1 MSWLSENPW
10 PLLLLLLG
18 TAVIALISGASKGRS
33 TCGIC
38 LLAAAGLYVFES
50 AVVTPSEEV
59 EVQLQI
65 MLVAFQEHNQDVINS
80 CIDDKSPKLRETAA
94 EGLNMVT
101 LTKDFHIKDLEMTV
115 EANGQT
121 AKAELRANGTLKVNQ
136 SDMITRVFSRW
147 KTIWKRVGS
156 QWKLAEVIRLNPVNG
171 QEMGI
176 LETR

>member
-1 MSWLSENPW
+1 
-10 PLLLLLLG
+10 
-18 TAVIALISGASKGRS
+18 
-33 TCGIC
+33 
-38 LLAAAGLYVFES
+38 
-50 AVVTPSEEV
+50 
-59 EVQLQI
+59 
-65 MLVAFQEHNQDVINS
+65 
-80 CIDDKSPKLRETAA
+80 
-94 EGLNMVT
+94 MVT
-101 LTKDFHIKDLEMTV
+101 LTKDFHIKDLEVTV

-121 AKAELRANGTLKVNQ
+121 VKAELRANGTLKVNQ